1 MTDKHAT
8 PDKRQQR
15 RQPAPDRARKRAIR
29 AQAASTGVPY
39 SVAARLHDMIMDQA
53 EAAAQVFDLADWAG
67 GETLADQGRTVYPAS
82 TDTHRHWLIEARTR
96 RSAAERVQDARRAAD
111 LPAGRAQHLVDRF
124 PPTRGEEGTGVAM
137 LYHGEGRQHA
147 LALLYCLVGHE
158 RPDLVPSAG
167 DLAWEAELGEETAVD
182 TACAELDRAA
192 RLLLDSD
199 RASLRPR
206 IADALSAGQV
216 HRDWRVREG
225 AIRLAAGQTF
235 GDTPTTGL
243 PWDGVRQILDA
254 VLVVGDDGHAPGTR
268 VRMLAQPHSGHNA
281 TIVGAIW
288 GRVGPPSRYE
298 VCPDAAPPAFLAD
311 PRDLVVLVQRAPF

>member
-1 MTDKHAT
+1 MTDKQ
-8 PDKRQQR
+8 KQR

-29 AQAASTGVPY
+29 AQAAATGVPY
-39 SVAARLHDMIMDQA
+39 SVAARLHDTVMRQA
-53 EAAAQVFDLADWAG
+53 ESAARVFNLADWAG

-82 TDTHRHWLIEARTR
+82 TDMHRHWLIEARAR
-96 RSAAERVQDARRAAD
+96 WSADHRVQDARRAAD

-124 PPTRGEEGTGVAM
+124 PPTRGEEGTGVGL
-137 LYHGEGRQHA
+137 LYHGEGRPHA

-182 TACAELDRAA
+182 TACTELDRAA
-192 RLLLDSD
+192 RLLLDGD
-199 RASLRPR
+199 RESLGPR
-206 IADALSAGQV
+206 IADALAAGQV
-216 HRDWRVREG
+216 HRDWRVRET
-225 AIRLAAGQTF
+225 AIRLAADYSLGE
-235 GDTPTTGL
+235 TPTMDL

-268 VRMLAQPHSGHNA
+268 VRMLVQPHGGRNA

-288 GRVGPPSRYE
+288 GRVGPPSQYE
-298 VCPDAAPPAFLAD
+298 VYPDAAPPALLAD
-311 PRDLVVLVQRAPF
+311 PRDLVVLVQRAPL